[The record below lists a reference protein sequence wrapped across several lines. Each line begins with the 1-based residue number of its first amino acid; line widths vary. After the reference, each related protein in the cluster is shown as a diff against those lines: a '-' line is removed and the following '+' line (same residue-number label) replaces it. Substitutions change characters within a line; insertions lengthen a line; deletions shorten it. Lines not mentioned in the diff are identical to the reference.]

1 MRRRARLRDGA
12 WRRGARRGGALEPPT
27 PCLARAAN
35 PSYGRCSNV
44 VVANYWCVRN
54 VRQCF
59 LLPCPACSSATS
71 GDGRD
76 DELALIDTSKLVFAD
91 ESLFWDIRR
100 ESSSARDASR
110 NAESTPFQTNT
121 TRFTS
126 APCCAQSK
134 LKDRSLQP
142 RCHLNAADAAHQ
154 LSQAARPHTTCVQPL
169 PSLQHSAA
177 VAQRKESWA
186 PAARTPRRSRAK

>member
-1 MRRRARLRDGA
+1 MARGDRCGSRRRARLRDGA

-76 DELALIDTSKLVFAD
+76 DELALIDTSKLIFAD
-91 ESLFWDIRR
+91 ESLFWDVRR
-100 ESSSARDASR
+100 ESKSARDASCITER
-110 NAESTPFQTNT
+110 IEIPLTAASRLGVLVRPGWQPKAQRSKAFIPSLI
-121 TRFTS
+121 TRII
-126 APCCAQSK
+126 AQAVYVV
-134 LKDRSLQP
+134 RARQP
-142 RCHLNAADAAHQ
+142 PHSPAFKK
-154 LSQAARPHTTCVQPL
+154 QAAVKRP
-169 PSLQHSAA
+169 
-177 VAQRKESWA
+177 
-186 PAARTPRRSRAK
+186 